1 MVVLAVDLKNE
12 FKKTRII
19 MTTPQSSPELLS
31 ALADGELT
39 MGIADA
45 GLQDVFLSS
54 ALHGDW
60 NSYQVIGHVLRGS
73 TGATEFLGADPAFL
87 QRLNTRL
94 ADEKIT
100 SVLPVIPGGVRV
112 ALPYQPAAN
121 EGVFRWKLVAGF
133 ASVSAALVIAW
144 NFVGT
149 PDASTALQ
157 LSQYAVVEQVVV
169 ASPQGPMVRDARLE
183 ELMTAHKQLGGS
195 SLQAPSGFLRN
206 AGFDNLQGSRR

>member
-1 MVVLAVDLKNE
+1 
-12 FKKTRII
+12 
-19 MTTPQSSPELLS
+19 MTTLQSSSELLS

-39 MGIADA
+39 MDSGEV
-45 GLQDVFLSS
+45 GLQDVFLTS

-94 ADEKIT
+94 ADEKIA
-100 SVLPVIPGGVRV
+100 SVLPVTPGGMRV
-112 ALPYQPAAN
+112 ALPNQPAAN

-133 ASVSAALVIAW
+133 TSLSAALVIAW

-149 PDASTALQ
+149 PDASTAFQ
-157 LSQYAVVEQVVV
+157 LSQSPFAEQVVV

-206 AGFDNLQGSRR
+206 AGFDNLHVSRR